1 MRGLDVGLDRE
12 LRPDVHRLGH
22 AVRVLRLAAAGGFD
36 RADLAVLHVHAEV
49 DAVDGGERVRDRR
62 RQQRERLRGVLAVGG
77 HGVDLLAAF
86 AGVGHVRGVIE
97 LEQMLAERGII
108 REQAA
113 RAVGAA
119 VFQIDRTVVI
129 IQPHAVFLDAED
141 RLAVRLGAEQMRV
154 GLQRLVAEVHLHGGI
169 HIQLLAG

>member
-1 MRGLDVGLDRE
+1 M
-12 LRPDVHRLGH
+12 
-22 AVRVLRLAAAGGFD
+22 
-36 RADLAVLHVHAEV
+36 HAEV
-49 DAVDGGERVRDRR
+49 DAVDGGKGVRDRR

-86 AGVGHVRGVIE
+86 AGVGHVCGVIE

-119 VFQIDRTVVI
+119 VFQIDRAVVI

-141 RLAVRLGAEQMRV
+141 RLAVRLGAEQVRV